1 MFMLKFFWLLSFTV
15 QAKKKLFSNVVKH
28 MLLKNFLINRLN
40 LLNFVYIAVSDI
52 ETALEHVKLRIL
64 GQLEL

>member
-1 MFMLKFFWLLSFTV
+1 
-15 QAKKKLFSNVVKH
+15 
-28 MLLKNFLINRLN
+28 MLLKNFLINRLD